1 MSRPIR
7 RTGIK
12 IFAAGTVVAQAA
24 ALLRYTLLAW
34 WLGPE
39 QLGLAAMLVLTSQ
52 FFEQIT
58 DVGLDRFLIQSGA
71 GNTRSA
77 GAAVHLAIALRGLL
91 IAGGIALSSGLIAA
105 FFHHPELRD
114 GLLLLALAPAIQGF
128 QHLDYRRVQR
138 HHRFAGEGLMTI
150 VGEGVSLVVLV
161 LVALLLRSYVA
172 IAVALVARAI
182 AMVITSHL
190 FARRRYRWGMPGV
203 HRATML
209 GFGLPL
215 VFNGLLLFLGGQ
227 GDRLII
233 GNQLGAKELGH
244 YSAIILLILYPA
256 AMLSKLLQSIH
267 LPTVAAAR
275 DDPRARA
282 RQIDRIAG
290 EAVLLGIA
298 MAAGF
303 AMVAPLVVPLI
314 YGARFSAPALLIGAA
329 GILQSAR
336 FVRLWPTTVSLGAGK
351 SGNLLVSSIVR
362 LATFPLAFVFAQAGY
377 GLIGIVAGFV
387 AGEFLAFVASL
398 TLLHRHGLGSGAR
411 DWARLALLALAFV
424 GIALL
429 LSGQVAA
436 VLAGAAVAVVVAAW
450 IGLKEREAARALWGL
465 AMRRAEPVL
474 RRLKLA

>member
-1 MSRPIR
+1 MGRPIR
-7 RTGIK
+7 RTGLRL
-12 IFAAGTVVAQAA
+12 FAAGTIVAQVA

-71 GNTRSA
+71 GNTRGA
-77 GAAVHLAIALRGLL
+77 GAAVQLAVALRGLL
-91 IAGGIALSSGLIAA
+91 IAGGIAVSSGLIAG

-138 HHRFAGEGLMTI
+138 HHRFSGEGLMTI
-150 VGEGVSLVVLV
+150 ASETVSLIVLV
-161 LVALLLRSYVA
+161 TAALLLRSYVA
-172 IAVALVARAI
+172 IAIALIARAI
-182 AMVITSHL
+182 ATVVTSHL
-190 FARRRYRWGMPGV
+190 IARRRYRWGMPGP
-203 HRATML
+203 HRNTML

-215 VFNGLLLFLGGQ
+215 ILNGLLLFLGSQ

-256 AMLSKLLQSIH
+256 ATLSKLLQSIH
-267 LPTVAAAR
+267 LPTIAAAR
-275 DDPRARA
+275 DDARVRA
-282 RQIDRIAG
+282 RQIDRVAG

-303 AMVAPLVVPLI
+303 ALVAPFVVPLI
-314 YGARFSAPALLIGAA
+314 YGARFTAPALLIGAT

-336 FVRLWPTTVSLGAGK
+336 FVRLWPATVSLAAGK
-351 SGNLLVSSIVR
+351 SGNLLASSIVR
-362 LATFPLAFVFAQAGY
+362 LTTFPLAFLFAQWGY
-377 GLIGIVAGFV
+377 GLVGIVAGFV
-387 AGEFLAFVASL
+387 LGEFLASVASL
-398 TLLHRHGLGSGAR
+398 TLLHRHGLGQPR
-411 DWARLALLALAFV
+411 HDWGRLALLALAFT

-429 LSGQVAA
+429 VSGQVAA
-436 VLAGAAVAVVVAAW
+436 VLAGAAVSVVVVAW
-450 IGLKEREAARALWGL
+450 IAIGERDAVRALIGL

-474 RRLKLA
+474 RRLRLA